1 MRAREFI
8 RENTVSGSIATVAQ
22 PLGSM
27 ISRSGITEP
36 AKYMNSRQQAKRKKK
51 HARG

>member
-8 RENTVSGSIATVAQ
+8 PENTVAGSIATVAT
-22 PLGSM
+22 PLGGV
-27 ISRSGITEP
+27 ISRSGIANP
-36 AKYMNSRQQAKRKKK
+36 AKYKNSVNPVKRKKK